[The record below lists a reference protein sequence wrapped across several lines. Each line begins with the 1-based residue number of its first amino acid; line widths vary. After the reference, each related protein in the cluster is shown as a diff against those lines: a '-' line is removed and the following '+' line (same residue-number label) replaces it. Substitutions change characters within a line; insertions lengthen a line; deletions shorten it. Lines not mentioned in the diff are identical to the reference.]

1 MVISKINA
9 KCNWRFN
16 TVLEAFLVDGFTVYF
31 IRHVTFRLP
40 IVDVI
45 HPTSSKFAMGV
56 KVKATGD

>member
-1 MVISKINA
+1 MLSVTGGL
-9 KCNWRFN
+9 N

-45 HPTSSKFAMGV
+45 HPQVTSLLWV
-56 KVKATGD
+56 